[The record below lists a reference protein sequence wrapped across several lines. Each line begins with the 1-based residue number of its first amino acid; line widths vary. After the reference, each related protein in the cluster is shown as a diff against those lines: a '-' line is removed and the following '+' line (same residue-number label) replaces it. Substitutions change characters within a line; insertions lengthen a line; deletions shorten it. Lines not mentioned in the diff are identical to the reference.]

1 MTKVVSVVGATLT
14 GNSGAEA
21 MLSAVAFGVRGL
33 DGSATV
39 HVHSYYPDE
48 DRTAS
53 TAFPVRIH
61 SARPADLVLKVIPQA
76 VLHRYVGPVWRRL
89 PETPTKAAVRSL
101 AESDLLACV
110 AGVSFVD
117 GRRPFLAYN
126 VATLLPAIVLGV
138 PVIKFSQAMGP
149 FRDPVTRTVARIAL
163 GRVHAIVPRGGRTE
177 ESVRSLNLRRP
188 RVHPASDLAFSLK
201 PGSSLVERSQGLWH
215 TFAQWRDA
223 GAGDL
228 VAVSPSSVLA
238 GKQPADSQHRRL
250 MASVISHLVSGGYR
264 VVVIPTAT
272 RHALDSTHNN
282 DLPLLRAIREGA
294 TWPEERVFWAEA
306 TSSFADVTAIVA
318 PCDALVA
325 SRFHAMI
332 AGLSAGVPTLV
343 LGWGHKYREVLSA
356 FGLERYSLS
365 GETLGGTGDID
376 DLLETLDEFL
386 GARPGIAAAIEER
399 REAVVD
405 SSRGQLELL
414 TKV

>member
-33 DGSATV
+33 DESATV

-53 TAFPVRIH
+53 TAFPVSIH

-76 VLHRYVGPVWRRL
+76 VLKRYAGPVWRRL
-89 PETPTKAAVRSL
+89 PETTTKAAVRAL
-101 AESDLLACV
+101 AESDLIACV

-138 PVIKFSQAMGP
+138 PIVKFAQAMGP
-149 FRDPVTRTVARIAL
+149 FRDPVTRTVARMAL
-163 GRVHAIVPRGGRTE
+163 ARVYAIVPRGDRTE
-177 ESVRSLNLRRP
+177 SSVRSLHLRRP
-188 RVHPASDLAFSLK
+188 KVHPASDLAFSLD
-201 PGSSLVERSQGLWH
+201 PGSSLVERSEGLWQSF
-215 TFAQWRDA
+215 TQWRDA
-223 GAGDL
+223 GSGEL

-238 GKQPADSQHRRL
+238 GKQPADSQHRRV
-250 MASVISHLVSGGYR
+250 MATVIRHLVSSGRR

-272 RHALDSTHNN
+272 RHAHDSTHNN
-282 DLPLLRAIREGA
+282 DLPLLRAIRGGA
-294 TWPEERVFWAEA
+294 TWPGGSVFWAEA
-306 TSSFADVTAIVA
+306 TSSFADVTAMVTS
-318 PCDALVA
+318 CDALIA

-343 LGWGHKYREVLSA
+343 LGWGHKYGEVLSA

-365 GETLGGTGDID
+365 GEMPGGIADTD
-376 DLLETLDEFL
+376 DLLQAVGEFL
-386 GARPGIAAAIEER
+386 RARPIIAAAIEER

-414 TKV
+414 AEG